1 MDPARLSGFSVFAD
15 LEQAELEAIAA
26 AASEVEVEQGQ
37 VLATEGDFAY
47 AMYAIEEG
55 TADVAVAGAVVRTLG
70 PGEVFGE
77 IAILSSGRRTAT
89 VTATTP
95 MRLITLFKRDV
106 WTLEQRSPALA
117 ARLRALI
124 AERRD
129 STATSGTA

>member
-1 MDPARLSGFSVFAD
+1 MDPARLSGFSVFAGLD
-15 LEQAELEAIAA
+15 PSELEAIAA
-26 AASEVEVEQGQ
+26 VASEAEAEPGH
-37 VLATEGDFAY
+37 VLATEGDFAH

-55 TADVAVAGAVVRTLG
+55 TADVALAGAVVRTLG

-89 VTATTP
+89 VTATTS

-106 WTLEQRSPALA
+106 WTLEQRSPAVA
-117 ARLRALI
+117 DRLRALI

-129 STATSGTA
+129 PAATRGTD

>member
-26 AASEVEVEQGQ
+26 VASEVEVEQGQ